1 MPLPASPTKKT
12 ITMET
17 QQPPEDNH
25 EAARIY
31 AALGL
36 VESRK
41 RAEKPPRALFLIA
54 ASLRRSI
61 RKNEKFIQTSTRKTT
76 PTITDFH
83 SSRAPSLTVQ
93 QYMERIDKYANCSPS
108 CYVVAFLYIN
118 RYLKRVGVRLT
129 SLNVHRLLITAVML
143 AAKFMDDMFYDNAF
157 YAVIGGLS
165 IKEMNSLEVK
175 LLFDMD
181 FRLHVTVETFRRCCV
196 KLEEEAASGGN
207 HGVNESQAAST
218 ISGYTCRSI

>member
-1 MPLPASPTKKT
+1 
-12 ITMET
+12 MET

-83 SSRAPSLTVQ
+83 SSRALP
-93 QYMERIDKYANCSPS
+93 SPS
-108 CYVVAFLYIN
+108 NSTWNVS
-118 RYLKRVGVRLT
+118 T
-129 SLNVHRLLITAVML
+129 STPTA
-143 AAKFMDDMFYDNAF
+143 APP
-157 YAVIGGLS
+157 
-165 IKEMNSLEVK
+165 
-175 LLFDMD
+175 
-181 FRLHVTVETFRRCCV
+181 VTSSPFCT
-196 KLEEEAASGGN
+196 
-207 HGVNESQAAST
+207 
-218 ISGYTCRSI
+218 